1 MTLKQQLTED
11 MKNAMRAGDKH
22 RLGVIRL
29 MLAAIKQRE
38 VDERIEL
45 DDVQVLAT
53 LEKMLKQRRDSVSQ
67 FDAAGREDLS
77 AIERAE
83 MVVIETYLP
92 AKLDETEM
100 DALIDAAIT
109 DTGAS
114 SPRDMGKVVAAVKE
128 KAAGRADM
136 AVVSGKVKARLAG

>member
-1 MTLKQQLTED
+1 MTLRHQLTED
-11 MKNAMRAGDKH
+11 MKNAMRSGEKH

-45 DDVQVLAT
+45 DDVQILAT

-67 FDAAGREDLS
+67 FDAAKREDLS

-92 AKLDETEM
+92 SKLNEAEI
-100 DALIDAAIT
+100 DALITAAISDT
-109 DTGAS
+109 DAS
-114 SPRDMGKVVAAVKE
+114 TARDMGKVVAAVKE

-136 AVVSGKVKARLAG
+136 AVVSGKIKARLAG

>member
-11 MKNAMRAGDKH
+11 MKNAMRAGEKH

-45 DDVQVLAT
+45 DDTQILAA

-67 FDAAGREDLS
+67 FEAAKREDL
-77 AIERAE
+77 AIIERDE
-83 MVVIETYLP
+83 MLVIETYLP
-92 AKLDETEM
+92 TKLNDAEI
-100 DALIDAAIT
+100 DALVTAAIEE
-109 DTGAS
+109 TGAS
-114 SPRDMGKVVAAVKE
+114 SARDMGKVVAAVKE

-136 AVVSGKVKARLAG
+136 AVVSGMIKARLA

>member
-1 MTLKQQLTED
+1 MTLKQQITED
-11 MKNAMRAGDKH
+11 MKNAMRAGEKH

-45 DDVQVLAT
+45 DDTQVLAA

-67 FDAAGREDLS
+67 FEAAKREDL
-77 AIERAE
+77 AIIERDE
-83 MVVIETYLP
+83 MAVIETYLP
-92 AKLDETEM
+92 TKLNDAEI
-100 DALIDAAIT
+100 DALVEAAIA

-114 SPRDMGKVVAAVKE
+114 SARDMGKVVAAVKE

-136 AVVSGKVKARLAG
+136 AVVSGKIKARLA

>member
-1 MTLKQQLTED
+1 MTLKYQLTED
-11 MKNAMRAGDKH
+11 MKNAMRAGEKH

-45 DDVQVLAT
+45 DDTQVLAA

-67 FDAAGREDLS
+67 FEAASREDL
-77 AIERAE
+77 AVIERDE
-83 MVVIETYLP
+83 MAVIETYLP
-92 AKLDETEM
+92 TKLNDAEI
-100 DALIDAAIT
+100 DALVTAAIAE
-109 DTGAS
+109 TGAS
-114 SPRDMGKVVAAVKE
+114 SARDMGKVVAAVKE

-136 AVVSGKVKARLAG
+136 AVASGKIKARLG

>member
-11 MKNAMRAGDKH
+11 MKTAMRGGDKD

-29 MLAAIKQRE
+29 MLAAIKQHE
-38 VDERIEL
+38 VDDRVEQT
-45 DDVQVLAT
+45 DAMVMAT
-53 LEKMLKQRRDSVSQ
+53 LEKMMKQRKDSVSQ
-67 FDAAGREDLS
+67 FDAAGRDDLA

-83 MVVIETYLP
+83 MAVIETYLP
-92 AKLDETEM
+92 AKLNEAEI
-100 DALIDAAIT
+100 DALIAAAIGE
-109 DTGAS
+109 TGAS

-136 AVVSGKVKARLAG
+136 AVVSGKIKARLAG

>member
-11 MKNAMRAGDKH
+11 MKNAMRAGEKH

-45 DDVQVLAT
+45 DDAQVQAA

-67 FDAAGREDLS
+67 FEAAGREDL
-77 AIERAE
+77 AIIERDE
-83 MVVIETYLP
+83 MAVIETYLP
-92 AKLDETEM
+92 TKLNDAEI
-100 DALIDAAIT
+100 DALVEATIA

-114 SPRDMGKVVAAVKE
+114 SARDMGKVVAAVKE

-136 AVVSGKVKARLAG
+136 AVVSGKIKARLA

>member
-11 MKNAMRAGDKH
+11 MKNAMRAGEKH

-45 DDVQVLAT
+45 DDAQILAA

-67 FDAAGREDLS
+67 FEAANREDL
-77 AIERAE
+77 AIIERDE
-83 MVVIETYLP
+83 MAVIETYLP
-92 AKLDETEM
+92 TKLNDAEI
-100 DALIDAAIT
+100 DALVTAAIA

-114 SPRDMGKVVAAVKE
+114 SARDMGKVVAAVKE

-136 AVVSGKVKARLAG
+136 AVVSGKIKARLA

>member
-1 MTLKQQLTED
+1 MTLRQQLTED
-11 MKNAMRAGDKH
+11 MKTAMRAGDKH

-29 MLAAIKQRE
+29 MLAAVKQRE

-45 DDVQVLAT
+45 DDTQVLAT

-83 MVVIETYLP
+83 MRVIETYLP
-92 AKLDETEM
+92 TKLGEAEI
-100 DALIDAAIT
+100 DALVAAAIAS
-109 DTGAS
+109 TGAS

-136 AVVSGKVKARLAG
+136 AAVSGKVKARLAN

>member
-1 MTLKQQLTED
+1 MTLKQQLTDD
-11 MKNAMRAGDKH
+11 MKAAMRSGEKD

-45 DDVQVLAT
+45 DDVQTLSV
-53 LEKMLKQRRDSVSQ
+53 LEKMVKQRKDSISQ
-67 FDAAGREDLS
+67 YEAASRSDL
-77 AIERAE
+77 ADVERAE
-83 MVVIETYLP
+83 MGVIEAYLP
-92 AKLDETEM
+92 AKLSDEEV
-100 DALIDAAIT
+100 DALITAAIAE
-109 DTGAS
+109 TGAS

-136 AVVSGKVKARLAG
+136 GAVSGRIKTRLAG

>member
-11 MKNAMRAGDKH
+11 MKNAMRSGDKH

-67 FDAAGREDLS
+67 FDAAKREDLS

-92 AKLDETEM
+92 TKLNEAEI
-100 DALIDAAIT
+100 DALVDVAISE
-109 DTGAS
+109 TGAS
-114 SPRDMGKVVAAVKE
+114 SARDMGKVVAAVKE

-136 AVVSGKVKARLAG
+136 AVVSGKIKARLAG

>member
-1 MTLKQQLTED
+1 MTLKYQLTDD
-11 MKNAMRAGDKH
+11 MKIAMRAGEKH

-45 DDVQVLAT
+45 DDTQILAA

-67 FDAAGREDLS
+67 FEAASREDL
-77 AIERAE
+77 AIIERDE
-83 MVVIETYLP
+83 MAVIETYLP
-92 AKLDETEM
+92 TKLNEAEI
-100 DALIDAAIT
+100 DALVTSAIA

-114 SPRDMGKVVAAVKE
+114 SARDMGKVVAAVKE

-136 AVVSGKVKARLAG
+136 AVVSGKIKARLA

>member
-1 MTLKQQLTED
+1 MTLKQQLTDD
-11 MKNAMRAGDKH
+11 MKTAMRGGDKQ

-38 VDERIEL
+38 VDERVEQT
-45 DDVQVLAT
+45 DAMVLAT

-67 FDAAGREDLS
+67 FDAANRDDLA

-83 MVVIETYLP
+83 MVVIEAYLP
-92 AKLDETEM
+92 AKLNEAEI
-100 DALIDAAIT
+100 DALIEAAIAE
-109 DTGAS
+109 TGAS
-114 SPRDMGKVVAAVKE
+114 SPRDMGKVVAAVKD

-136 AVVSGKVKARLAG
+136 AVVSGKIKARLAP

>member
-1 MTLKQQLTED
+1 MTLKYQLTED
-11 MKNAMRAGDKH
+11 MKNAMRAGEKH

-45 DDVQVLAT
+45 DDTQILAA

-67 FDAAGREDLS
+67 FEAASREDL
-77 AIERAE
+77 AIIERDE
-83 MVVIETYLP
+83 MAVIETYLP
-92 AKLDETEM
+92 TKLNEAEI
-100 DALIDAAIT
+100 DALVTAAIA

-114 SPRDMGKVVAAVKE
+114 SARDMGKVVAAVKE

-136 AVVSGKVKARLAG
+136 AVVSGKIKARLA

>member
-11 MKNAMRAGDKH
+11 MKNAMRAGEKH

-45 DDVQVLAT
+45 DDTQILAA

-67 FDAAGREDLS
+67 FEAAKREDL
-77 AIERAE
+77 AIIERDE

-92 AKLDETEM
+92 TKLNDAEI
-100 DALIDAAIT
+100 DALVTAAIEE
-109 DTGAS
+109 TGAS
-114 SPRDMGKVVAAVKE
+114 SARDMGKVVAAVKE

-136 AVVSGKVKARLAG
+136 AVVSGKIKARLA

>member
-11 MKNAMRAGDKH
+11 MKNAMRAGEKH

-45 DDVQVLAT
+45 DDTQVLAA

-67 FDAAGREDLS
+67 FEAASREDL
-77 AIERAE
+77 AVIERDE
-83 MVVIETYLP
+83 MAVIETYLP
-92 AKLDETEM
+92 TKLNDAEI
-100 DALIDAAIT
+100 DALVTAAIAE
-109 DTGAS
+109 TGAS
-114 SPRDMGKVVAAVKE
+114 SARDMGKVVAAVKE

-136 AVVSGKVKARLAG
+136 AVASGKIKARLG